1 LISPRRRLPIAL
13 IALGI
18 LLFVIAQTALASV
31 NAISDTR
38 AYQATT
44 AVDMAGY
51 QRTLTQRMLA
61 MALLMQRYEH
71 QGNAVIAP
79 HAELAAAA
87 HNFDVTFRA
96 FQQGGATDDS
106 TGSRIAVDALRSPGE
121 RAIMQRIGGLWML
134 LRAKILS
141 LGDVVPAPD
150 TIDELAA
157 TANTSASELS
167 VMMNAL
173 SEEIRKSSA
182 QELDRLGQRRDMLTM
197 LTVFGLFSIIAGFFL
212 HVVDRRRVLK
222 QIAENLQE
230 RNAELAESAAEL
242 AESAAALSASKAQQ
256 DRIMETVRQ
265 GLFLID
271 ANSVIQ
277 GEYARDLERIFRATD
292 LKGVKLLDILRR
304 LLPPKMFDTSC
315 DYVDLLFDRTKRER
329 TVFDVNPLNEIEV
342 NFPDP
347 KGGFTARWLSFSF
360 QRIVEDDRITSVF
373 VALSDVTD
381 RVTFEREAREAESRR
396 QRQLEMLMSV
406 LHIEPEAQAE
416 FIATTNEQLREMN
429 EALRPVVV
437 VGRDKN
443 HDDVFRQ
450 RLNTVFRCVHTI
462 KGNASLLQIEYFRK
476 AAERFEEKIAE
487 LRSRGKISGDDFIGI
502 VVLQA
507 EMRSDLDELQD
518 IRRRLGG
525 LRVTAG
531 LPAISNVA
539 PKALRGSLGST
550 EGVETDGG
558 DLLLENLA
566 SLTADLGRRLGKEV
580 VLDSRYLRTNEF
592 GFEQRRFLKDVLV
605 QVVRN
610 GVAHGIERP
619 EVRSAVG
626 KPVRGTIV
634 LRSLQADAG
643 FTAFAYRD
651 DGNGIDVDEVR
662 RVAAAQGIVTENDV
676 REMDDSEAV
685 SLIFCPGFTTANV
698 SDEAA
703 GRGVGMD
710 IVKQIIVDRLG
721 GEIDLSSRPGE
732 FFELSFTIPTPAYSM
747 SSLET

>member
-1 LISPRRRLPIAL
+1 MISPRRRLPIAL
-13 IALGI
+13 IGLGV
-18 LLFVIAQTALASV
+18 LLFVIAQSALASV

-79 HAELAAAA
+79 HAELSAAA
-87 HNFDVTFRA
+87 HNFDATFRA
-96 FQQGGATDDS
+96 FEHGGATDDS
-106 TGSRIAVDALRSPGE
+106 SGSRIAVDALRSPGE
-121 RAIMQRIGGLWML
+121 RAIMEKISVLWMT
-134 LRAKILS
+134 LRSKILS

-150 TIDELAA
+150 TIDELAE

-167 VMMNAL
+167 VLMNAL

-182 QELDRLGQRRDMLTM
+182 QELERLGQRRDTLAL
-197 LTVFGLFSIIAGFFL
+197 LTVLGLFSIIAGFFL
-212 HVVDRRRVLK
+212 HVVDRRR
-222 QIAENLQE
+222 QIKEIADHLRE
-230 RNAELAESAAEL
+230 RNAELAESAAAL
-242 AESAAALSASKAQQ
+242 AVSKAQQ

-277 GEYARDLERIFRATD
+277 GEYARELERIFRTAD

-304 LLPPKMFDTSC
+304 LLSPKMFDTAC
-315 DYVDLLFDRTKRER
+315 DYVALLFDAAKRER
-329 TVFDVNPLNEIEV
+329 TVLDVNPLDEVEV

-347 KGGFTARWLSFSF
+347 KGGFTARWLNFSF
-360 QRIVEDDRITSVF
+360 QRIVEDHSITSVF
-373 VALSDVTD
+373 VAVSDVTD
-381 RVTFEREAREAESRR
+381 RVTLERETREAEHRR

-416 FIATTNEQLREMN
+416 FIAAANEQLREMN
-429 EALRPVVV
+429 EALRPLVV
-437 VGRDKN
+437 VGRDEK
-443 HDDVFRQ
+443 HDNVLRQ
-450 RLNTVFRCVHTI
+450 RLDAVFRCVHTI
-462 KGNASLLQIEYFRK
+462 KGNASLLQVEYFRK
-476 AAERFEEKIAE
+476 AAERFEEKIGE
-487 LRSRGKISGDDFIGI
+487 LRAREKISGDDFIG
-502 VVLQA
+502 VTLLQA

-525 LRVTAG
+525 MRTVAG
-531 LPAISNVA
+531 APALANAA
-539 PKALRGSLGST
+539 PKSYRGSLGSN
-550 EGVETDGG
+550 EDVEAEGG

-566 SLTADLGRRLGKEV
+566 SLTSDLGRRLGKEV
-580 VLDSRYLRTNEF
+580 VLDARNLRTNEF

-619 EVRSAVG
+619 EVRSALG
-626 KPVRGTIV
+626 KPVRGTIL
-634 LRSLQADAG
+634 LRSLQAETG
-643 FTAFAYRD
+643 YTAFAYRD

-662 RVAAAQGIVTENDV
+662 RVATAQGIVSENDV
-676 REMDDSEAV
+676 RAMDDSEVV
-685 SLIFCPGFTTANV
+685 SLIFCPGFTTTSV
-698 SDEAA
+698 PDEAA

-732 FFELSFTIPTPAYSM
+732 FLELSFTIPTPAYSM